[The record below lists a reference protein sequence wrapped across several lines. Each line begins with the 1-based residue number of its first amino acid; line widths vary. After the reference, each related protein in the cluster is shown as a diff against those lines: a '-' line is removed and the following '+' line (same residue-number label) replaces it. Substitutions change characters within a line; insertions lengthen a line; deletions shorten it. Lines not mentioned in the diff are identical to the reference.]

1 MDKLQ
6 DNISLFSLL
15 GLSKIT
21 KLLYPISSTIK
32 KVLSVDT
39 NTLEIELLCTELK
52 GIFLMIK
59 YFENS

>member
-6 DNISLFSLL
+6 DSVSLFSLL

-39 NTLEIELLCTELK
+39 NMLEIELLFTELK
-52 GIFLMIK
+52 GIFLIMK
-59 YFENS
+59 

>member
-6 DNISLFSLL
+6 DSVSLFSLL

-39 NTLEIELLCTELK
+39 NTLEIELLSTELK

-59 YFENS
+59 

>member
-6 DNISLFSLL
+6 DNISLFSFL

-32 KVLSVDT
+32 TVLSVDT
-39 NTLEIELLCTELK
+39 NTLEIELLFTELK
-52 GIFLMIK
+52 GIFLIIK
-59 YFENS
+59 

>member
-39 NTLEIELLCTELK
+39 NMLEIELLSTELK

-59 YFENS
+59 

>member
-39 NTLEIELLCTELK
+39 NTLEIELLSTELK

-59 YFENS
+59 